1 MVLKIVEMKR
11 SYEQLIKQ
19 HFADHAQMALLTGP
33 RQVGKTTTSQS
44 IQSKNNTYY
53 FNWDDIEDRQRIL
66 QGGQVIAAYINIDR
80 LRDKVPLVI
89 FDEIHKY
96 SQWKSFIKGFYD
108 RYHKECRI
116 LVTGSARLDVFKK
129 GGDSLMGRYF
139 YYRLHPLSVNELLNR
154 PPSATDIQMPVKIAD
169 KAFLNLLKWG
179 GFPEPYL
186 KQDQRFYN
194 RWTRLRKQQLFQEDI
209 RELTN
214 IQGLGQLEILATLI
228 QHQTG
233 ELTSY
238 SSLAKKPGSLWILF
252 VAGQAHWNLFT
263 FALLLGLGLKT
274 SPVHCLKSPNT
285 TYGTGH
291 NALAKAGAMK
301 ILLLLICLRRCI
313 TGPTKG

>member
-19 HFADHAQMALLTGP
+19 HFADHTQMALLTGP

-80 LRDKVPLVI
+80 LRDKVQLVI

-129 GGDSLMGRYF
+129 EETTRRRLIERVFFCPFPVAMMLRSDSASAARSKVSKRCLIAAAPID
-139 YYRLHPLSVNELLNR
+139 PLKYIPKRSR
-154 PPSATDIQMPVKIAD
+154 IS
-169 KAFLNLLKWG
+169 
-179 GFPEPYL
+179 
-186 KQDQRFYN
+186 R
-194 RWTRLRKQQLFQEDI
+194 
-209 RELTN
+209 
-214 IQGLGQLEILATLI
+214 
-228 QHQTG
+228 
-233 ELTSY
+233 
-238 SSLAKKPGSLWILF
+238 
-252 VAGQAHWNLFT
+252 
-263 FALLLGLGLKT
+263 
-274 SPVHCLKSPNT
+274 
-285 TYGTGH
+285 
-291 NALAKAGAMK
+291 
-301 ILLLLICLRRCI
+301 
-313 TGPTKG
+313 